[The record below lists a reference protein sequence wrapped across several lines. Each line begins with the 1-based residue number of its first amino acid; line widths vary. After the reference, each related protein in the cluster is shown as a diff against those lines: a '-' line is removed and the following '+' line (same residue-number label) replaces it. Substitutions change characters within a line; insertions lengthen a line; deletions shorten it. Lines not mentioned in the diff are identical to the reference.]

1 MSAKNESARSEAAP
15 RAAPEVVRVDLPARS
30 YDIVIGAG
38 LIDEAGARIAKL
50 RPGSATIVVT
60 DETVAKLYLQRL
72 ERGLASAGLRHAN
85 SIIAPGEGSKN
96 FATLERAVDAI
107 LAARI
112 ERNDLVIALGGG
124 VIGDV
129 AGFAAAVA
137 RRGVDVVQIPTTLLA
152 QVDSSIGGKT
162 GINTRQGK
170 NLVGAFHQPCLVL
183 ADTGTLDTL
192 PARQF
197 RAGYAEVAKYGL
209 LGDEKFF
216 AWLEQNWRA
225 VFASGG
231 AARTH
236 AIATSCRMKAETVG
250 RDERESGERAL
261 LNLGHTFGHALETAT
276 GFSDRLLHGEA
287 IAIGMVLAFRLSA
300 QLKFCDPKD
309 ADRVAAHLA
318 ATGLP
323 TRLKDVPGQLPD
335 SEGLLALMAQDK
347 KVRRGALVF
356 VLARGIGKAF
366 VAADVEPERVRALLD
381 AERNRP

>member
-1 MSAKNESARSEAAP
+1 MSAKSEPVLHAAQ
-15 RAAPEVVRVDLPARS
+15 EVVRVDLLARS

-50 RPGSATIVVT
+50 RPGSVAIVVT
-60 DETVAKLYLQRL
+60 DETVAKLHLQRL

-96 FATLERAVDAI
+96 FATLERAIDAI
-107 LAARI
+107 LAAKI

-137 RRGVDVVQIPTTLLA
+137 RRGVDIVQIPTTLLS

-162 GINTRQGK
+162 GINTKQGK

-209 LGDEKFF
+209 LGDGKFF
-216 AWLEQNWRA
+216 AWLEQNWRS
-225 VFASGG
+225 VFSAGG
-231 AARTH
+231 TARTH
-236 AIATSCRMKAETVG
+236 AIATSCRMKAEIVG
-250 RDERESGERAL
+250 RDERESGERTL
-261 LNLGHTFGHALETAT
+261 LNLGHTFGHALEAAT

-300 QLKFCDPKD
+300 QLKFCEPKD
-309 ADRVAAHLA
+309 ADRVAAHFA
-318 ATGLP
+318 AAGLP
-323 TRLKDVPGQLPD
+323 TRLKDVPGALPD

-347 KVRRGALVF
+347 KVRRGAFVF
-356 VLARGIGKAF
+356 VLARGIGNAF
-366 VAADVEPERVRALLD
+366 VAPDIESERVRALLD
-381 AERNRP
+381 AERRNP